1 MKYVIEMPKN
11 KKIENED
18 LIEDLKKVYEIIG
31 KAATIN
37 EYNSYG
43 KYETSS
49 FIRRFGLV
57 IIWVIYSIINVS
69 YVSIP
74 FCCVITLE

>member
-1 MKYVIEMPKN
+1 MKYVIEMSKN
-11 KKIENED
+11 KKIEN
-18 LIEDLKKVYEIIG
+18 EDLKKVYEIIG

-57 IIWVIYSIINVS
+57 II
-69 YVSIP
+69 
-74 FCCVITLE
+74 